1 LSPQPIVK
9 PPSVVRWHVDSQPS
23 GAEVFSVADGRKLGV
38 TPWLREEPMAS
49 EQLVIELRKS
59 GFTAKQL
66 TLSKK
71 TDEDRTEALLPRK
84 ESRAGAKKSGKKKRT
99 KENSQVDLITD

>member
-1 LSPQPIVK
+1 
-9 PPSVVRWHVDSQPS
+9 
-23 GAEVFSVADGRKLGV
+23 
-38 TPWLREEPMAS
+38 
-49 EQLVIELRKS
+49 VIELRKS